1 MDKYVTVV
9 VRLDEND
16 AELVKRLIAQK
27 FGKNNSEIVRKG
39 IRMMAETYHV
49 NDNAEET
56 DMSNMA
62 VPNRLM
68 TQYLEV
74 KRMLGMD

>member
-49 NDNAEET
+49 NDNVEET